1 MAIFKARTMILFCY
15 NCFENVVIYIEKML
29 SKMYSIKFPKIP
41 RGKYFVLVPEKKK
54 MKILQRKN
62 MSNSLKNKEIY
73 S

>member
-1 MAIFKARTMILFCY
+1 
-15 NCFENVVIYIEKML
+15 ML

-41 RGKYFVLVPEKKK
+41 RGKYFVLVPEKK